1 MIEDEDRPSSTMTVV
16 HAVKKEKFYCYIIG
30 MVIGFSIGLLYGF
43 YVWVL

>member
-16 HAVKKEKFYCYIIG
+16 HAVKKEKTYSFFIG
-30 MVIGFSIGLLYGF
+30 MLIGFSIGLLYGF